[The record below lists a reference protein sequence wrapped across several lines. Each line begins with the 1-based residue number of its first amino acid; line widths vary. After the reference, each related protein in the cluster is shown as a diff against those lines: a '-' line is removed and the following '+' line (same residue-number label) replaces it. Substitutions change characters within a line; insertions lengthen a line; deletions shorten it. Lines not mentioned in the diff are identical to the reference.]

1 MIARGLP
8 MVRLAF
14 LPRQRVTMIHEHQLI
29 QDGEPHGSFQAV
41 ITVDG
46 DPGAIERAAGLLGL
60 SQAPTFACRPLGS
73 EGSRL
78 VLSVP
83 DGTEGEARRAIQ
95 AVAGAINHVLAA
107 PNALGEAGP
116 NLTAGS

>member
-1 MIARGLP
+1 
-8 MVRLAF
+8 
-14 LPRQRVTMIHEHQLI
+14 MIHEQQLL
-29 QDGEPHGSFQAV
+29 QDGDRHGSFQAV

-46 DPGAIERAAGLLGL
+46 DPGAIARAAGLLGL

-73 EGSRL
+73 RGSRL

-95 AVAGAINHVLAA
+95 AVAGAIHHILAT
-107 PNALGEAGP
+107 PNAGFAAMPHGGLAEAASSDP
-116 NLTAGS
+116 APGS